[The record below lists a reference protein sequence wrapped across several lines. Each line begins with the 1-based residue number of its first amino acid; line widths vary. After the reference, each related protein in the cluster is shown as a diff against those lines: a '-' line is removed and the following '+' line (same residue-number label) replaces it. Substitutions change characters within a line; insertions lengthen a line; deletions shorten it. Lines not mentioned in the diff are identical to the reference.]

1 MQMLEKKEVITM
13 KKFYEKY
20 RKKWWFWFITIV
32 LVLTIVDNIALLF
45 YNPQSDSNQYQSSV
59 KYVVPNGTVIDYQ
72 SYHSDERGGY
82 YGTDGTEVFEIVVRV
97 NQRRT
102 PEETVDQNYEN
113 AYELITN
120 YDLTQYH
127 TFKYKA
133 IAINENGE
141 EYTMMSFNIYAPWIK
156 KISDEWTANGAI
168 RVKAYATDE
177 YMDEGLKRRLK

>member
-20 RKKWWFWFITIV
+20 RKKWWFWFIAIV

-45 YNPQSDSNQYQSSV
+45 YNPKPDANQDKSSV
-59 KYVVPNGTVIDYQ
+59 KYVVPNGIVIDYQ
-72 SYHSDERGGY
+72 SYHSDERGGF

-120 YDLTQYH
+120 YDLNQYH

-156 KISDEWTANGAI
+156 KIREVWTANGAI
-168 RVKAYATDE
+168 TAKAYAIDE
-177 YMDEGLKRRLK
+177 YIDEGLKRRLN